1 METAL
6 KPMCLQT
13 LSTSNQLLYVPRMLR
28 MKLHHLHQKKVLK
41 KRAKMVKKMLK
52 TPKRRQKLKTARKQ
66 RLKPARMQKLVKAR
80 MQKLEKP
87 KKLKRMPK
95 LKPRPKIAKMRRNL
109 KPKMP
114 KLKQPHNRLLKYMI
128 SMLKGMLNLNKRIH
142 QLPVISTVNMELT
155 LMN

>member
-1 METAL
+1 
-6 KPMCLQT
+6 MCLQT

-41 KRAKMVKKMLK
+41 KRAKMEKKMLK
-52 TPKRRQKLKTARKQ
+52 TLKRMQKLKTARK
-66 RLKPARMQKLVKAR
+66 QKLVKAR

>member
-52 TPKRRQKLKTARKQ
+52 TLKRMPKLKTARK
-66 RLKPARMQKLVKAR
+66 QKLVKAR